1 VGADPGGVLL
11 LDVCLTCGQV
21 LDALHHLAALVGDQ
35 RRAAEV
41 VAVVVVRPR
50 RPRHRLERHHA
61 HRLVSGRRAVALDRH
76 GSIGMGAANE
86 QECNNMLIHLSNWL
100 IIIIWSS

>member
-1 VGADPGGVLL
+1 M

-50 RPRHRLERHHA
+50 CPRHRLERHHA
-61 HRLVSGRRAVALDRH
+61 HRLFAHRRAVALGRH
-76 GSIGMGAANE
+76 GTTGMGAAHE

-100 IIIIWSS
+100 IIIMWSY